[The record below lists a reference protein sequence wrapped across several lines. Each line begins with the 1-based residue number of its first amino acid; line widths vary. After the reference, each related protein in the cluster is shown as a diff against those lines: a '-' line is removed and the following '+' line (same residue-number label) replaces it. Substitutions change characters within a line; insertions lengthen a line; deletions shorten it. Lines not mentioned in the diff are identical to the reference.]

1 MTEADAPYPTTTL
14 DAALLY
20 AWQEWRVAPVTPG
33 SKVPAIADW
42 VNKASDD
49 VDQVHAWFGVN
60 GSHAN
65 AGVCIVT
72 GEKSGLW
79 VLDVDVA
86 NGKHGLQTL
95 KDLIAA
101 NDGIGMGET
110 LAVRTPSGGYHYYFT
125 YPEDGDVHNSASNR
139 LGAGLDVRGE
149 GGQVNAPPTRRGESG
164 YSWAA
169 GRGPYDVE
177 IQPAPDWLLELVK
190 DEPRPEPVRGFAVQ
204 ADGVEI
210 PMMSAGAALRIS
222 KQAQFLDTVPT
233 FVTDY
238 NARTNWP
245 ELLTSAGWTPCHEAN
260 GVDYWARLGKS
271 CREGVSASTNYASSD
286 LLYVWSTSVEGL
298 PSDRAYDRYG
308 YMVHRDHGGDFDAA
322 AASFVEKRREAAG
335 VGEVLLPQ
343 TGWLEKSQLVIPAG
357 PPGFVVPGQIAV
369 AAGSVSVNGG
379 APVPMG
385 ATPAD
390 PEPDDGGKFEA
401 ARMRL
406 ECADFWT
413 NDPTQKDWLIEPFL
427 ANGRAH
433 ALYAS
438 AKAGKSY
445 VALQAIAAACV
456 PGHAS
461 WATVPAT
468 PITVLYLDYEM
479 TEDDL
484 RERLSIFGY
493 GAGDDFSKLHY
504 VKASL
509 LGADLDTKDGG
520 RELLDA
526 ALAWGV
532 QLVVVDT
539 MSRAVSGDENDADTV
554 RKFYQHTGRLLKAHG
569 IAWLRIDHAGK
580 DGDKGQ
586 RGSSAKN
593 DDVDVVWRLERL
605 DAGARLTRTH
615 SRVFWIDDEILLRN
629 VQGDGGAVTHER
641 THSIDAVVGL
651 GAKVAEW
658 VGRKIPADTT
668 KKDLRDEYG
677 FQFKDSDFSTLKTR
691 VAEQLEL
698 DALAPGFG
706 SGSRVGSQPFAPG
719 TVEPSG

>member
-33 SKVPAIADW
+33 SKVPAINDW
-42 VNKASDD
+42 VNQASDD
-49 VDQVHAWFGVN
+49 VDQIHAWFGVN
-60 GSHAN
+60 GSHKS

-72 GEKSGLW
+72 GSCSGIW
-79 VLDVDVA
+79 VLDIDVA
-86 NGKHGLQTL
+86 NGKRGLDIL
-95 KDLIAA
+95 KLLIAHA
-101 NDGIGMGET
+101 GDGEKLPET
-110 LAVRTPSGGYHYYFT
+110 LVVRTPSGGYHYYFS
-125 YPEDGDVHNSASNR
+125 YPDDADVHNSASNR

-149 GGQVNAPPTRRGESG
+149 GGQVNAPPTQRGESG
-164 YSWAA
+164 YSWAV

-177 IQPAPDWLLELVK
+177 IQPAPGWLLELVK
-190 DEPRPEPVRGFAVQ
+190 DTPKPTAAAVKPASVLPGMPAHSPQ
-204 ADGVEI
+204 
-210 PMMSAGAALRIS
+210 AALEIS
-222 KQAQFLDTVPT
+222 RQAQLLDGVPT

-245 ELLTSAGWTPCHEAN
+245 ELLTSSGWTPCQERD

-271 CREGVSASTNYASSD
+271 CREGVSASTNYAGSD

-308 YMVHRDHGGDFDAA
+308 YMVHKDFDGSFDRA

-335 VGEVLLPQ
+335 VGEVLTPIF
-343 TGWLEKSQLVIPAG
+343 TGT
-357 PPGFVVPGQIAV
+357 
-369 AAGSVSVNGG
+369 VNN
-379 APVPMG
+379 AETVKI
-385 ATPAD
+385 
-390 PEPDDGGKFEA
+390 EPDDSKFEA

-456 PGHAS
+456 PGHTS
-461 WATVPAT
+461 WATVPGE
-468 PITVLYLDYEM
+468 PVTVLYLDYEM

-493 GAGDDFSKLHY
+493 GAGDDFSRLHY

-520 RELLDA
+520 RALLDA
-526 ALAWGV
+526 ALGWGV
-532 QLVVVDT
+532 RLVVVDT

-615 SRVFWIDDEILLRN
+615 SRVFWVDDEILLRN
-629 VQGDGGAVTHER
+629 VEAAGGAVTHER
-641 THSIDAVVGL
+641 THNTDEVQGIT
-651 GAKVAEW
+651 AKAREW
-658 VGRKIPADTT
+658 LRQGIPLDVSR
-668 KKDLRDEYG
+668 DRLRDEYEFVFDTNSFG
-677 FQFKDSDFSTLKTR
+677 ALKRR
-691 VAEQLEL
+691 VQQLAEEAGYLK
-698 DALAPGFG
+698 AA
-706 SGSRVGSQPFAPG
+706 A
-719 TVEPSG
+719 PSGGPSFLFPKTDGQTE